1 MKLTNLIPETVFREK
16 GKVFPYQ
23 WDKIKKN
30 YLNQNPNTKSVISKK
45 DGTEYLIHKDK
56 PTNVLLKYDK
66 DNITLYHDMK
76 SNELTKLIH
85 K

>member
-1 MKLTNLIPETVFREK
+1 MKLTNLIPETVFRAK

-30 YLNQNPNTKSVISKK
+30 FLNKNPNTKSVISKS
-45 DGTEYLIHKDK
+45 DGAEYLIQKDK
-56 PTNVLLKYDK
+56 PKTALLKYDR

-76 SNELTKLIH
+76 HSELSQLLR
-85 K
+85 